1 LPLRKKRN
9 HKSLCF
15 QGLKLDVSLAIA
27 KISKHQYYYQLKNTK
42 QGLSP
47 SLSSVYIGLDGVEM
61 TILNT
66 EIIALMRLINQDL
79 DTDYGHRKMTAAL
92 KLIGYQINHKKLYRL
107 KETQMLKGK
116 HENPVKHM

>member
-1 LPLRKKRN
+1 MFSGLETR
-9 HKSLCF
+9 CF
-15 QGLKLDVSLAIA
+15 
-27 KISKHQYYYQLKNTK
+27 ISNKNQQASILLSIQNQNK
-42 QGLSP
+42 LSP

-92 KLIGYQINHKKLYRL
+92 KLIGYQINYKKVYRL
-107 KETQMLKGK
+107 MKETQMLKESTK
-116 HENPVKHM
+116 NQ

>member
-1 LPLRKKRN
+1 MF
-9 HKSLCF
+9 HY
-15 QGLKLDVSLAIA
+15 V
-27 KISKHQYYYQLKNTK
+27 KISKHQYYYQLKTQNK
-42 QGLSP
+42 LSP

-92 KLIGYQINHKKLYRL
+92 KLIGYQINHKNYID
-107 KETQMLKGK
+107 
-116 HENPVKHM
+116 

>member
-1 LPLRKKRN
+1 MFSGLETR
-9 HKSLCF
+9 CF
-15 QGLKLDVSLAIA
+15 
-27 KISKHQYYYQLKNTK
+27 ISNSKNQQASILLSIKNTK

-79 DTDYGHRKMTAAL
+79 DTDYGHRK
-92 KLIGYQINHKKLYRL
+92 
-107 KETQMLKGK
+107 
-116 HENPVKHM
+116 